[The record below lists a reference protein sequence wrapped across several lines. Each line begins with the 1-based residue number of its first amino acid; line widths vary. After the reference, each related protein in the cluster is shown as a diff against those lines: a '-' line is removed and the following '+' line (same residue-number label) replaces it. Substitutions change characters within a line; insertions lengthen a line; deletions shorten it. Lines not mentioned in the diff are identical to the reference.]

1 MQHLYFVRHGLS
13 VMNKKGIFSGRT
25 ETPLADE
32 GVHQSI
38 LAGQYA
44 VNLGIDCIV
53 SSPMKRAIDTATI
66 IANEIGYPVDKII
79 VSDLFM
85 ERAFGIL
92 EGQTYQP
99 HMDLEHIEGVE
110 TAELIV
116 ERAKTGVDYLQSLE
130 ATTILVV
137 SHGAIGRALRH
148 SLNPTT
154 PFRSSERFNNAQV
167 TKLV

>member
-1 MQHLYFVRHGLS
+1 
-13 VMNKKGIFSGRT
+13 MNKKGIFSGRT
-25 ETPLADE
+25 ETPLATE
-32 GVHQSI
+32 GVHQATV
-38 LAGQYA
+38 AGQYA
-44 VNLGIDCIV
+44 KDLGIDCIV

-66 IANEIGYPVDKII
+66 IAHEIGYPVDRII
-79 VSDLFM
+79 VNDLFM

-99 HMDLEHIEGVE
+99 HMDMSNIEGVE

-116 ERAKTGVDYLQSLE
+116 ERAKAGVDYLQSLP

-148 SLNPTT
+148 SLSPTT
-154 PFRSSERFNNAQV
+154 VPFHGSERFGNAQV